1 MKKLLLLT
9 LIAFAVGIA
18 LSTVGYLLSRD
29 CPPPQ
34 DDDLRVQRLD
44 IPEKENAFYYFELAA
59 DELAWPDDEETKQR
73 VDAMLKQEQ
82 WDGELADE
90 LIQKNS
96 ATFKYIEQG
105 LACAHLQVP
114 EIKSIDALIPYLAP
128 WRDLARLTSLRVLWF
143 FKQGKEKEAFDE
155 AMKAVKF
162 GHMIEGSKG
171 RLIHYLM
178 GMAVKEIGLNRM
190 RAMIPDTGLQPEL
203 LKGYAEALANYEAN
217 EEGLADTFRVEYM
230 VQANVIDDVASGVRD
245 LDLGKVDME
254 ERNHTKKG
262 YSGYFFQPNKTKRLL
277 AEMYRGCIS
286 NIPRTWAERDYSG
299 PPEPPEDPG
308 FLIVAKY
315 AISGNAIG
323 EILVPMLAPAMEGF
337 QSAKCRIDL
346 SVSITRLLLALKAY
360 KTDTGELPLSL
371 DELVP
376 DYVDAVPQDPF
387 DGRPIRYSRE
397 DKILYSVGEDLVDSG
412 GSEKEEWDDPDEPTF
427 RIKF

>member
-34 DDDLRVQRLD
+34 DDDLKVQRLD

-59 DELAWPDDEETKQR
+59 DELAWPDDEETNER
-73 VDAMLKQEQ
+73 VHAMLEDEQ
-82 WDGELADE
+82 WDDELADE
-90 LIQKNS
+90 LIQKNT
-96 ATFKYIEQG
+96 AIFEYIEKG

-114 EIKSIDALIPYLAP
+114 EIKGIDDLMPYLCP
-128 WRDLARLTSLRVLWF
+128 RRDLARLTSLRALWF

-155 AMKAVKF
+155 AMKGVKF

-171 RLIHYLM
+171 QLIHYLVGM
-178 GMAVKEIGLNRM
+178 GVKEIGLDRM
-190 RAMIPDTGLQPEL
+190 RMMMPRTSLPPDR

-217 EEGLADTFRVEYM
+217 EEGLADAFRVEYT
-230 VQANVIDDVASGVRD
+230 VFAGLTDDLARGARD
-245 LDLGKVDME
+245 LDFGKVDME
-254 ERNHTKKG
+254 ERDHTKKG

-299 PPEPPEDPG
+299 LPEPPEGPG
-308 FLIVAKY
+308 FLMMARY
-315 AISGNAIG
+315 AVSGNAIG
-323 EILVPMLAPAMEGF
+323 KILVPMLAPAMERT
-337 QSAKCRIDL
+337 QLAKCRTDL

-376 DYVDAVPQDPF
+376 EYLDAVPRDPF
-387 DGRPIRYSRE
+387 GGKPIRYSRE
-397 DKILYSVGEDLVDSG
+397 ESILYSVGEDLVDSG
-412 GSEKEEWDDPDEPTF
+412 GSEKEEWDDLDEPTF